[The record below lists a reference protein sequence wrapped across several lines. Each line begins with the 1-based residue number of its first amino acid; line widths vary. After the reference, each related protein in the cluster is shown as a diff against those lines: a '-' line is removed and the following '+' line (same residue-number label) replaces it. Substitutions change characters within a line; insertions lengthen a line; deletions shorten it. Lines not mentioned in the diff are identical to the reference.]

1 MEVLY
6 FEPKGV
12 FCISNTRFLRVLS
25 SKIIVANTKNGL
37 SYSIVKIVVTPPDL
51 VEYLVTLFGV
61 KQWYYCLVKMHGNL
75 NLRTKPRGATFLAR
89 LNLGGLT

>member
-1 MEVLY
+1 MDVFY

-12 FCISNTRFLRVLS
+12 FFISNTRFLRVLS

-51 VEYLVTLFGV
+51 VE
-61 KQWYYCLVKMHGNL
+61 
-75 NLRTKPRGATFLAR
+75 
-89 LNLGGLT
+89 